1 MVITQENQFI
11 KLDDKP
17 IFNLNANSWVGI
29 KGNRKTCPVSSSQ
42 IVRAENPTKNKII
55 QLMQILINKY
65 NIQSF
70 PQLWEQFKIIEFY
83 QDIQLI
89 LAPNDNIQGNDIIIS
104 IVDNKLKLTKEICE
118 RPEIFKQVVKEGTTD
133 IEFFCSATV
142 IEKRV
147 KAIVGNVPLK
157 TIRQIIKMCHKYQYI
172 LSEYCSLYRD
182 ILTLRKALGITDLTP
197 PYTPHKELNQLSQE
211 KDRQRELHVQKRVEW
226 LNTIQIEG
234 YEFYANSTQQG
245 LEQMGAHMSNCIAGY
260 YDEQIANR
268 KLIVVGTDL
277 VTNTDFAFT
286 LNTYNENARNVLL
299 RKNCSAPAEY
309 HSVANKINAMYREFM
324 ETLK

>member
-1 MVITQENQFI
+1 MVIIQENQFI

-65 NIQSF
+65 NIRLF

-83 QDIQLI
+83 PNIQLI
-89 LAPNDNIQGNDIIIS
+89 LAPNDTIQGNDIITAI
-104 IVDNKLKLTKEICE
+104 INNKLKLTKELCE
-118 RPEIFKQVVKEGTTD
+118 RPDIFKQVVKEGTTD

-142 IEKRV
+142 IERRIRHK
-147 KAIVGNVPLK
+147 VGNVPLN
-157 TIRQIIKMCHKYQYI
+157 IIKKIIKICHKYQYVLSDYCNVYGKI
-172 LSEYCSLYRD
+172 LE
-182 ILTLRKALGITDLTP
+182 LRKALGITDLTP
-197 PYTPHKELNQLSQE
+197 PYTPHKELNQLTQE

-245 LEQMGAHMSNCIAGY
+245 LEQMGAHMSNCIARY

-286 LNTYNENARNVLL
+286 LNTYNENARDVLL

-309 HSVANKINAMYREFM
+309 HNVANKINAMYREFM